1 MLSPKSTLL
10 TTYSL
15 PSRDR
20 ILRRLIPRPSVLHL
34 SHVTLLII
42 PQGILIL
49 TSNRVG
55 TFDEAF
61 KSRIQL
67 ALHFSN
73 LDTER
78 RAKIWAKFIDRLAEV
93 KEDVDF
99 DDVKAHLQALA
110 QQPMNGRQ
118 IRNAVTTARQLA
130 RFRKA
135 KLNYAHL
142 KQAIGVSQKFEDYVR
157 EVKGGQDDDEIA
169 EQDMLRVRGK

>member
-1 MLSPKSTLL
+1 VIEYYDGKLQRPPATVPLRPTLL
-10 TTYSL
+10 T
-15 PSRDR
+15 
-20 ILRRLIPRPSVLHL
+20 IF
-34 SHVTLLII
+34 
-42 PQGILIL
+42 QGILIL

-73 LDTER
+73 LDADQ

-99 DDVKAHLQALA
+99 DDVNAHLQALA

-130 RFRKA
+130 RFRKK
-135 KLNYAHL
+135 KLNYSHL
-142 KQAIGVSQKFEDYVR
+142 KQAIDVSQKFEDYVR

-169 EQDMLRVRGK
+169 EQDMVRVRGK

>member
-1 MLSPKSTLL
+1 MTVSWHNFRQLSHPKS
-10 TTYSL
+10 
-15 PSRDR
+15 
-20 ILRRLIPRPSVLHL
+20 LINSK
-34 SHVTLLII
+34 
-42 PQGILIL
+42 GILIL

-73 LDTER
+73 LDAER
-78 RAKIWAKFIDRLAEV
+78 RANIWAKFIDRLVEV
-93 KEDVDF
+93 KEDVDLK
-99 DDVKAHLQALA
+99 DVTDNYHSLA

-130 RFRKA
+130 RFRKT

-142 KQAIGVSQKFEDYVR
+142 KQAVQVGQKFEDYVR

>member
-1 MLSPKSTLL
+1 VFLRVIEYYDGKLRRPPATVPSHPTLL
-10 TTYSL
+10 MES
-15 PSRDR
+15 
-20 ILRRLIPRPSVLHL
+20 
-34 SHVTLLII
+34 
-42 PQGILIL
+42 QGILIL

-73 LDTER
+73 LDADR

-130 RFRKA
+130 RFRKT

>member
-1 MLSPKSTLL
+1 MIEYYDGKLPMFPIPIPSRPTLL
-10 TTYSL
+10 TSF
-15 PSRDR
+15 
-20 ILRRLIPRPSVLHL
+20 
-34 SHVTLLII
+34 
-42 PQGILIL
+42 QGILIL

-73 LDTER
+73 LDADR

-130 RFRKA
+130 RFRKE
-135 KLNYAHL
+135 KLNYEHL
-142 KQAIGVSQKFEDYVR
+142 KQAISVSQKFEDYVR

>member
-1 MLSPKSTLL
+1 
-10 TTYSL
+10 
-15 PSRDR
+15 
-20 ILRRLIPRPSVLHL
+20 
-34 SHVTLLII
+34 
-42 PQGILIL
+42 LIL

-67 ALHFSN
+67 ALHFDN
-73 LDTER
+73 LDADR
-78 RAKIWAKFIDRLAEV
+78 RAKIWAKFIDRLAELN
-93 KEDVDF
+93 EDVDF
-99 DDVKAHLQALA
+99 DDVRAHLEALA
-110 QQPMNGRQ
+110 RPPMNGRQ

-130 RFRKA
+130 RFRKMSMG
-135 KLNYAHL
+135 YAHL